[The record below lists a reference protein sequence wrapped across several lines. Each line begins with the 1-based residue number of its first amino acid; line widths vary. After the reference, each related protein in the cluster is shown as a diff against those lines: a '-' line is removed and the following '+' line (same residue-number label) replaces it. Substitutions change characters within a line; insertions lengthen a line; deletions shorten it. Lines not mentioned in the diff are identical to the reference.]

1 MAVARFR
8 FMDKNEEELVHR
20 MSIDVLET
28 MGVKIHSRS
37 VLRMLDDA
45 GAEVDQKTMI
55 AKIPEMMVKKSL
67 NKAPKSFTIGARDK
81 LRDVKLPASSWPYVS
96 LGGVTTWIEEYKTKK
111 HVDAT
116 TNDLARLTR
125 IGDAMPSIDLIWPLV
140 TARDVPPHASFVNEL
155 WTCFQNTTKPIHGS
169 AGSGT
174 VGVEDAKVQIRLGNL
189 MSGGKAET
197 KKRPPFTVLSCVIA
211 PLTFEKGA
219 VEAQCEYAKSGIP
232 VISMSMSLGG
242 STCPMSVAGTIVN
255 ANSENLASLVITQTA
270 SPGAP
275 HIYSSESCLVDV
287 KTGFIGYLG
296 VETPMIFAAC
306 GQMAAKYGLP
316 KMTGTMGMDGKT
328 TGNPTTLY
336 ETFSS
341 LFVTMNGTDICSGIG
356 GLDADAGCSAEQI
369 VIDANIW
376 DEFRSFMR
384 IFEISEKAAALDVM
398 RQVGHGNN
406 YLTHPHTVKSFKS
419 QMHFRDKAKE
429 VYGATMSTKMRED
442 AHKVVEKLLK
452 DHEIPTID
460 KAIIKE
466 GNAIVKEYAK
476 NPPALSA

>member
-20 MSIDVLET
+20 LSIEVLET
-28 MGVKIHSRS
+28 MGVRIHSKS
-37 VLRMLDDA
+37 VLCMLAKA
-45 GAEVDQKTMI
+45 GAEVDQNKMI
-55 AKIPEMMVKKSL
+55 AKIPEAMVKNAL
-67 NKAPKSFTIGARDK
+67 NKTPKGFTIGGRDK

-96 LGGVTTWIEEYKTKK
+96 LGGVTTWIEDYRSGK
-111 HVDAT
+111 HMDAT
-116 TNDLARLTR
+116 TDDLARLTR
-125 IGDAMPSIDLIWPLV
+125 IGDAMPAVDMIWPIV

-155 WTCFQNTTKPIHGS
+155 WTCLQNTTKPIHGS

-174 VGVEDAKVQIRLGNL
+174 VGIEDAKVQIKLGNL
-189 MSGGKAET
+189 MSGDAAET

-211 PLTFEKGA
+211 PLTFERGA

-232 VISMSMSLGG
+232 IISMSMSLGG

-255 ANSENLASLVITQTA
+255 ANAENLASLVITQTS

-275 HIYSSESCLVDV
+275 HIYSSESTLVDV

-306 GQMAAKYGLP
+306 GQMAARYGLP

-384 IFEISEKAAALDVM
+384 IFEISEKTAALDIM

-406 YLTHPHTVKSFKS
+406 FLTHPHTVKNFKS

-442 AHKVVEKLLK
+442 AHKVVEKLVREY
-452 DHEIPTID
+452 EIPALD
-460 KAIIKE
+460 KDIIKE
-466 GNAIVKEYAK
+466 GNAIVKEYAR
-476 NPPALSA
+476 NRPRS